1 MENKDCILLTKKEYQ
16 ELVAYKQN
24 ASIRIQNGYVP
35 FYSDF
40 NDYIRDIDIHF
51 DVAFHDIDLSD
62 GLWRKI
68 NKIISLISK
77 SLTDRYGELYKSLYE
92 ERNSIKESAYK
103 EIANMSYWERR
114 KFLKQWKQK

>member
-1 MENKDCILLTKKEYQ
+1 MENKDCILITKKEYR
-16 ELVAYKQN
+16 ELIAYKQN
-24 ASIRIQNGYVP
+24 GSIRIQNGYDP
-35 FYSDF
+35 CYSDF
-40 NDYIRDIDIHF
+40 NDYSRDIDIHF
-51 DVAFHDIDLSD
+51 YVAFHDIDLSD

-77 SLTDRYGELYKSLYE
+77 SLTDKYGELYKSLYK
-92 ERNSIKESAYK
+92 ERDKIKEEIYK